1 MKWMPPLSKPCRT
14 ERTEETKQNK
24 STEGNVPQAPV
35 LSVPNTARDSYKDV
49 PVRTAGEAPD
59 GVSNRIVV
67 KVAKN
72 VHATKEYGQEATEPI
87 SDSPSTKNTEIPS
100 TPKRETKLLA
110 TKAPSDD
117 QTSPSIPIPSNSISR
132 RPQSPISDF
141 SDDLYG
147 TGRPLRPNLI
157 NSTEKVHAWRLS
169 SLGNPPLSISPPQP
183 WEELPLPLHDN
194 NVQRERPA
202 LNTLSLLIPMDLEDL
217 AVGSGETVTEEDNS
231 ILADLN
237 EAFLSGGMVKEEETR
252 YLEDDETDVDSEMG
266 KVVFQFDG
274 VEMVKEGEGNRDD
287 RLLETDQSEQAEEC
301 ESHGHGNFLEGEA
314 VQGDSDPWKGLVEER
329 AVRETTEQCRETED
343 NLSTTFPDQTSFES
357 SITTEITPEE
367 RFVNH
372 YQLLPVLIQSPQTQ
386 TPIEFELNPDPETDK
401 IVPMPLGPDEDAE
414 FRPPPTADP
423 FASVL
428 SSVGCRNDKRFG
440 PLDSHDVDAVAK
452 QDLKMFI
459 LKSGLFSG

>member
-1 MKWMPPLSKPCRT
+1 
-14 ERTEETKQNK
+14 
-24 STEGNVPQAPV
+24 
-35 LSVPNTARDSYKDV
+35 
-49 PVRTAGEAPD
+49 
-59 GVSNRIVV
+59 
-67 KVAKN
+67 
-72 VHATKEYGQEATEPI
+72 
-87 SDSPSTKNTEIPS
+87 
-100 TPKRETKLLA
+100 
-110 TKAPSDD
+110 
-117 QTSPSIPIPSNSISR
+117 
-132 RPQSPISDF
+132 
-141 SDDLYG
+141 
-147 TGRPLRPNLI
+147 
-157 NSTEKVHAWRLS
+157 
-169 SLGNPPLSISPPQP
+169 
-183 WEELPLPLHDN
+183 
-194 NVQRERPA
+194 
-202 LNTLSLLIPMDLEDL
+202 L